1 MTLIYKYQ
9 GKQQTIEEMIK
20 NNPYIEDVWNEC
32 IQEENKFWN
41 NITIDILIIETS
53 EAFEEVMAMNN
64 EEMPVFI
71 KNDDKPFDLNVLL
84 DTLR

>member
-20 NNPYIEDVWNEC
+20 NNPYIKDVWNEC
-32 IQEENKFWN
+32 LREENKFWG
-41 NITIDILIIETS
+41 NITINDLIIETS
-53 EAFEEVMAMNN
+53 EAFEEEIAIDD
-64 EEMPVFI
+64 EETPVFI

>member
-9 GKQQTIEEMIK
+9 GKEQTIEEMIK

-32 IQEENKFWN
+32 IREEKKFWKD
-41 NITIDILIIETS
+41 ITIDILIIETS

-84 DTLR
+84 NTLR